1 MSRPSISDAIK
12 ERGITEILHF
22 TTSNGFIGSMTT
34 GSVLS
39 HARLPTESRLAHILQ
54 MNCKDRSRDVD
65 WHDYVNLSIS
75 RINGTF
81 FSIARDRWHAAKDI
95 YWCILSFD
103 PSIADHPGALFSTTN
118 NAYPYTVRAPGID
131 GFESLFGPKVRQF
144 AGKWVFRSREMPANH
159 TTCHQAELLYPAAVS
174 LEYLR
179 KVYFPSGE
187 FADEAVAQLGV
198 CAPSLLGRFQLEV
211 NPVLFGE
218 RHV

>member
-1 MSRPSISDAIK
+1 MNRSPILDAVA
-12 ERGITEILHF
+12 ERGVTEVLHF
-22 TTSNGFIGSMTT
+22 TTSNGFIGSVTT

-39 HARLPTESRLAHILQ
+39 HARLPSERRLAHILQ

-103 PSIADHPGALFSTTN
+103 PCIAEHPGVLFSTTN
-118 NAYPYTVRAPGID
+118 NAYPYTVRAPDLD
-131 GFESLFGPKVRQF
+131 GFEALFGPKVRQF
-144 AGKWVFRSREMPANH
+144 AAKWVFRSRETPANQ
-159 TTCHQAELLYPAAVS
+159 TTCLQAELLYPQAVS
-174 LEYLR
+174 LEHLR

-187 FADEAVAQLGV
+187 IADEAAAQLGV
-198 CAPSLLGRFQLEV
+198 CAPNLLGRVQLEV